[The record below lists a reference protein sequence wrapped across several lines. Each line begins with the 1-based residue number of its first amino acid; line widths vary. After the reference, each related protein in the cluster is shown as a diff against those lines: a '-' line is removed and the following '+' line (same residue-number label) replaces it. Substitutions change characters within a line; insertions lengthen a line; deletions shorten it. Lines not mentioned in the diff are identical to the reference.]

1 MEKKR
6 SLSGK
11 TVLKIIGAVV
21 SALFFGLYVYA
32 GISRVE
38 SMQEEVHVM
47 QRGDMKIWLAGC
59 LSSSL
64 VFALCVNA
72 ALNDLNL
79 WMWRK
84 KITFPLILLAFVPFL
99 VMLFLDAY
107 LDLGIAGI
115 VSVIIAFAIPCAM
128 AWIPPLLNRQIAR
141 GLEKEGLSGKNLMRR
156 IEWIRFYPLKKL
168 LVCGLWGFG
177 ALLLVLAAVRM
188 AAGTIVM
195 DGEMIFFLLLTA
207 VLTVV
212 FFPRVKK
219 YVQKPCHCAP
229 VLNEIL
235 TKKQIEELLEGE
247 RFERIAFEDAD
258 MERYVDI
265 YRSRSWMV
273 IGGRLISKKLA
284 FKAAADGKDGGST
297 VTVLYLNG
305 QSVKTKVPLKAFCY
319 PEFEAVWQ
327 ELTGISTPLALKNRM
342 EQVGQRF
349 QVLFPECPSEQERMY
364 AFLSHGEEQVK
375 QDYAAFFAPQSG
387 KRKKKKEKNA

>member
-47 QRGDMKIWLAGC
+47 QRGDMKIWLAGS

-128 AWIPPLLNRQIAR
+128 AWIPPR
-141 GLEKEGLSGKNLMRR
+141 
-156 IEWIRFYPLKKL
+156 
-168 LVCGLWGFG
+168 
-177 ALLLVLAAVRM
+177 
-188 AAGTIVM
+188 AG
-195 DGEMIFFLLLTA
+195 
-207 VLTVV
+207 
-212 FFPRVKK
+212 
-219 YVQKPCHCAP
+219 
-229 VLNEIL
+229 
-235 TKKQIEELLEGE
+235 
-247 RFERIAFEDAD
+247 
-258 MERYVDI
+258 
-265 YRSRSWMV
+265 W
-273 IGGRLISKKLA
+273 
-284 FKAAADGKDGGST
+284 
-297 VTVLYLNG
+297 
-305 QSVKTKVPLKAFCY
+305 
-319 PEFEAVWQ
+319 
-327 ELTGISTPLALKNRM
+327 
-342 EQVGQRF
+342 
-349 QVLFPECPSEQERMY
+349 
-364 AFLSHGEEQVK
+364 
-375 QDYAAFFAPQSG
+375 
-387 KRKKKKEKNA
+387 KRKG